1 MKDEFRLAIDA
12 AKQAGHLL
20 QKTQKSTLDVLS
32 EEGRDIKLQADR
44 DAEALI
50 LDILKDSPYDALA
63 EESGEHG
70 LLAGDAPYWVIDPLD
85 GTYNY
90 SRKLPECCVSIAL
103 CQQEKPLLGVI
114 YDFNRDE
121 LFSGIVGEGAWLNDQ
136 PMAVSAVSDPTKAAV
151 CTGFP
156 AHRDYSEES
165 LNLFFQRARRYK
177 KIRMLGS
184 AALMLAY
191 VACGRVD
198 GYMEEDIMFWDV
210 AAGVALVEAAGGVC
224 RVEHS
229 QRKKW
234 ARKVWCAGTS
244 EIFA

>member
-1 MKDEFRLAIDA
+1 MNQDLQLAKQT
-12 AKQAGHLL
+12 AKQAGQLL
-20 QKTQKSTLDVLS
+20 LEIQQSTLQVLS
-32 EEGRDIKLQADR
+32 EKGRDIKLQADQ
-44 DAEALI
+44 DAETLI
-50 LDILKDSPYDALA
+50 LNALKESQYDALA

-70 LLAGDAPYWVIDPLD
+70 LLDGDAPYWVIDPLD

-90 SRKLPECCVSIAL
+90 SRKMPECCVSIAL
-103 CQQEKPLLGVI
+103 CRKETPLLGVI

-121 LFSGIVGEGAWLNDQ
+121 LFSGAVGEGAWLNDN
-136 PMAVSAVSDPTKAAV
+136 PMTVSTIDDPAKAAV

-156 AHRDYSEES
+156 AHRDYGEES
-165 LNLFFQRARRYK
+165 LKQFLQRAQKYK

-191 VACGRVD
+191 VACGRAD

-224 RVEHS
+224 KVEPS
-229 QRKKW
+229 DRKKW
-234 ARKVWCAGTS
+234 GRKVWCANS
-244 EIFA
+244 PEIFS